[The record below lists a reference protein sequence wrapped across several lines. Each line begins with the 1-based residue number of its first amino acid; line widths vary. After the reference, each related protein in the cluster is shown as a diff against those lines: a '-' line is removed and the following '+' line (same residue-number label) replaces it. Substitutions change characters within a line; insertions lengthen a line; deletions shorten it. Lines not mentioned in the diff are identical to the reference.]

1 MICLSQFNF
10 QYSPLTIDHSLFTIH
25 RFMKHIFSFL
35 LLLII
40 SATAF
45 SQGGTIRGVVYDKE
59 NGEPVIYTN
68 VILKGANLGAQTD
81 EQGVYNIPN
90 VTAGTYLIFC
100 TQFGYDTA
108 EVSVTVKNNQIV
120 NQKIF
125 LTQKGIELS
134 NVDVTAQRE
143 EKKTETQV
151 SMTKIST
158 KDIERIPAVG
168 GSADLAQ
175 YLQVLPGVIFTGDQ
189 GGELYIRGGSPI
201 QNKVLL
207 DGMTIYNPFHSIGLF
222 SVFETDVIRS
232 VNVFTGGFSAEY
244 GDRLSAVLD
253 VTTRD
258 GNKKRLSG
266 VVGASPFLARA
277 ILEGPIKKQ
286 DATGASISYLVN
298 AKVSYLDKTS
308 PALYSYVDS
317 SGLPY
322 SFQDFYGKL
331 SFNSASGSKFSL
343 FGFNF
348 TDHTKYQGVSD
359 YDWNEYGFGTNF
371 NLVPVGSQV
380 LMGGTLSYSN
390 YTITLNEG
398 DNKPRESSI
407 GGFDLSTDLTY
418 FIPHGNIKFGF
429 DIGGFRTHLQFFNA
443 LGLKVEQDDN
453 STEFAAFV
461 LFKYIFN
468 EKFLLEPSLR
478 LQYYASLPVISPEP
492 RVSLKYNLNNNF
504 RFKGAVG
511 IYSQNFISTKSDQDV
526 VNLFTGY
533 LTAPQGTLDKIDGTP
548 SDNNLQTAIQTVVG
562 VEWNVNKNLE
572 LTLEPYYKWFTQLI
586 NINREKLFKTDPD
599 FQIETGK
606 AYGIDLLAKYTYKRY
621 YLWVAYSLG
630 FVNRNNGEQV
640 YPPHYDRRH
649 NLNVVG
655 AYNWGK
661 DGSWEF
667 DVRWNFG
674 SGFPFTLTQGFY
686 EQVNF
691 LDGINTNYTTQ
702 NGSLGIIYDDSL
714 NTGRLPYYHRLDL
727 ALKKTFHIS
736 ENSDLEVNASVIN
749 VYNRANIFYFDR
761 VRYERVDQLPI
772 LPSVGAS
779 LRF

>member
-1 MICLSQFNF
+1 M
-10 QYSPLTIDHSLFTIH
+10 
-25 RFMKHIFSFL
+25 L
-35 LLLII
+35 LLMVVWAKSVL
-40 SATAF
+40 A
-45 SQGGTIRGVVYDKE
+45 QGGTIRGVVYDKE
-59 NGEPVIYTN
+59 NGEPIIFTN
-68 VILKGANLGAQTD
+68 VILKGTGMGAQTD

-90 VTAGTYLIFC
+90 VPAGTYQVYC
-100 TQFGYDTA
+100 TQFGYDTT
-108 EVSVTVKNNQIV
+108 EVSVAVKNNQIV
-120 NQKIF
+120 LQKLF
-125 LTQKGIELS
+125 LTQIGIELT

-151 SMTKIST
+151 SMAKISV
-158 KDIERIPAVG
+158 KDIERIPAIG

-258 GNKKRLSG
+258 GNKKKLSG
-266 VVGASPFLARA
+266 LVGASPFLARA

-286 DATGASISYLVN
+286 DATGASISYLLN
-298 AKVSYLDKTS
+298 AKVSYLDQTS
-308 PALYSYVDS
+308 PVLYSYVDDD
-317 SGLPY
+317 GLPY

-331 SFNSASGSKFSL
+331 SFNSASGSRFSL
-343 FGFNF
+343 FGFSFN
-348 TDHTKYQGVSD
+348 DQAKYQQVSD
-359 YDWNEYGFGTNF
+359 FKWNEYGFGANF

-380 LMGGTLSYSN
+380 LLGGTLSYSD
-390 YTITLNEG
+390 YDITLDEG
-398 DNKPRESSI
+398 DGKPRESSI
-407 GGFDLSTDLTY
+407 GGFDLTTDFTY
-418 FIPHGNIKFGF
+418 FLKHGNVKFGF
-429 DIGGFRTHLQFFNA
+429 DIGGFRTHLKFFNS
-443 LGLKVEQDDN
+443 LGLIIEQDDN
-453 STEFAAFV
+453 TTEFAAFV
-461 LFKYIFN
+461 LLKYIFS
-468 EKFLLEPSLR
+468 EKLLFEPSLR
-478 LQYYASLPVISPEP
+478 LQYYASLPVFSPEP
-492 RVSLKYNLNNNF
+492 RISLKYNLTNSF
-504 RFKGAVG
+504 RIKGSAG
-511 IYSQNFISTKSDQDV
+511 IYTQNFISTKSDQDV

-533 LTAPQGTLDKIDGTP
+533 LTAPQGQLDKIDGSP
-548 SDNNLQTAIQTVVG
+548 ADNNLQSAIQAVVG

-572 LTLEPYYKWFTQLI
+572 LTLEPYQKWFTQLI
-586 NINREKLFKTDPD
+586 NINREKMKKSDPD
-599 FQIETGK
+599 FEIEEGT
-606 AYGIDLLAKYTYKRY
+606 AYGIDFLAKYTYKRY
-621 YLWVAYSLG
+621 YLWLAYSLG
-630 FVNRNNGEQV
+630 YVRRDNGEQV

-649 NLNVVG
+649 NLNVVA

-714 NTGRLPYYHRLDL
+714 NAGRLPYYHRLDL
-727 ALKKTFHIS
+727 ALKKTIHIS
-736 ENSDLEVNASVIN
+736 QNSDLELNASVIN
-749 VYNRANIFYFDR
+749 VYDRENIFYFDR

-772 LPSVGAS
+772 LPSLGAT
-779 LRF
+779 FTF